1 MIGKNKIAKI
11 PLKIASF
18 LQLENPEEFTGHS
31 LRRSSATMFV
41 NSGENMLELQRF
53 GGWQSETVAR
63 GYIDDSNVNRQ
74 NNETK
79 ISKMVNLNYTANS
92 NGIENEENV
101 EVNESP
107 RKKLVTEKNP
117 VTVDV
122 PLEKHLNI
130 NNCGNVTI
138 NYNLK

>member
-1 MIGKNKIAKI
+1 
-11 PLKIASF
+11 
-18 LQLENPEEFTGHS
+18 
-31 LRRSSATMFV
+31 
-41 NSGENMLELQRF
+41 MLELQRF